1 MLTVLTR
8 EAAGFDFETGEGV
21 GRQPIA
27 PCRFVP
33 LLGEQGFGVE

>member
-8 EAAGFDFETGEGV
+8 TAAVVDPETGEGLS
-21 GRQPIA
+21 RRPIA

-33 LLGEQGFGVE
+33 LLGEQGFDSA